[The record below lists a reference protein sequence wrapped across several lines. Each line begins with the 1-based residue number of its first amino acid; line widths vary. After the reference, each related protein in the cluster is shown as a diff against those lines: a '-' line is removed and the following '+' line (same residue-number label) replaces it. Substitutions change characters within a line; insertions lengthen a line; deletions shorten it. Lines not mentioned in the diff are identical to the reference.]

1 MGEAKR
7 RGTFEQRREQSIRL
21 AFEAK
26 RKDIIYESE
35 KEKEVAEQKLQNEI
49 EGDVFYNSVYGN
61 YFVYKKRPE
70 NDLSY
75 LKRKGKNEK
84 RKM

>member
-7 RGTFEQRREQSIRL
+7 RGTFEQRREQSIRR

-35 KEKEVAEQKLQNEI
+35 EEKQIAELRLQAEIQGPKEFHVYEAEDLQNLLGETI
-49 EGDVFYNSVYGN
+49 
-61 YFVYKKRPE
+61 PE
-70 NDLSY
+70 
-75 LKRKGKNEK
+75 E
-84 RKM
+84 